1 MIDLHLHLDGSLS
14 PQLARELAEM
24 DQVPLPEP
32 VEAALR
38 APENCQSLNDYLN
51 CFELPVALLQT
62 AQALTYAAHSLC
74 CRLAD
79 QGLLYAEIRFAPQ
92 LHTRLGLSQY
102 RAVEAVCLG
111 LVQARRERPW
121 FRAQAILCCMRGAEP
136 DVNRLTIQLARDL
149 LGKGVCAADLA
160 GAEALYP
167 TQGYEELFA
176 MAGELG
182 VPFTIHAG
190 EAAGPESIRAALSFG
205 ARRIGHGVRA
215 MEDPAL
221 VLELA
226 ARQIPL
232 ELCFTSNLQ
241 TKAVAGAEAFPL
253 REFLRRGLAVTINTD
268 NMTVSGTTLQREYQ
282 KLLVTPEEVD
292 LLLENAVKA
301 AFLDSKGKR
310 ALLLGI
316 NQPENRR
323 RWQEAQTERSD

>member
-24 DQVPLPEP
+24 DQVPLPEHL
-32 VEAALR
+32 EAALR
-38 APENCQSLNDYLN
+38 APENCQSLNDYLG

-62 AQALTYAAHSLC
+62 ARALNYAAYSLC

-79 QGLLYAEIRFAPQ
+79 QGLLYGEIRFAPQ

-102 RAVEAVCLG
+102 RAAEAVCLG
-111 LVQARRERPW
+111 LARARRERPQ

-136 DVNRLTIQLARDL
+136 DANRLTIQLAREL
-149 LGKGVCAADLA
+149 LGKGVCGADLA
-160 GAEALYP
+160 GAEALFP
-167 TQGYEELFA
+167 TQSYEELFA
-176 MAGELG
+176 TAAELG

-190 EAAGPESIRAALSFG
+190 EAAGPESIRAALGFG

-215 MEDPAL
+215 LEDPAL

-253 REFLRRGLAVTINTD
+253 REFLHRGLAVTVNTD

-282 KLLVTPEEVD
+282 KLLITPEELD
-292 LLLENAVKA
+292 ILMENAVKA